1 MTEASFDLFVI
12 CCRLLMVLL
21 CGLVVAKRYKCSGN
35 CSLIRRRCECLLSW
49 LSAGVVGIGM
59 FFPVPAGIATVVL
72 IVNMLWMQANESQN
86 SQRKAIVV
94 KSATAKNS
102 PASEGRS

>member
-1 MTEASFDLFVI
+1 
-12 CCRLLMVLL
+12 
-21 CGLVVAKRYKCSGN
+21 
-35 CSLIRRRCECLLSW
+35 
-49 LSAGVVGIGM
+49 M